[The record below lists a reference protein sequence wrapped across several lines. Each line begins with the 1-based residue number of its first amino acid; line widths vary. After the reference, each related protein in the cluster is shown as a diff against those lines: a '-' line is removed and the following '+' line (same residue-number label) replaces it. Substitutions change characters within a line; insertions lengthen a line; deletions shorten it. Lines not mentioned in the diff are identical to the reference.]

1 VVKWAGIERI
11 LGFGIFES
19 RVQRRGAHVNIPEIG
34 SRGALFVFGGI
45 MGICAEL
52 RREYNWGNLN
62 WGFFEGLFGVPRR
75 CIEEGGTVVF
85 PPRDLGE
92 VLC

>member
-1 VVKWAGIERI
+1 
-11 LGFGIFES
+11 
-19 RVQRRGAHVNIPEIG
+19 
-34 SRGALFVFGGI
+34 
-45 MGICAEL
+45 MGIYAEL

-62 WGFFEGLFGVPRR
+62 WGFFEGLFEVPRR
-75 CIEEGGTVVF
+75 DTEEGGTVVF

>member
-1 VVKWAGIERI
+1 MGWDRKN
-11 LGFGIFES
+11 FGVWDFGGW
-19 RVQRRGAHVNIPEIG
+19 VQRRGARVNIPEIG
-34 SRGALFVFGGI
+34 SRGELFVFGGI
-45 MGICAEL
+45 MGIYAEL

-62 WGFFEGLFGVPRR
+62 WGFFEGLFEVPRR
-75 CIEEGGTVVF
+75 GAEEGGTVVF